1 MGNLLFINIF
11 YDVFSLPLFA
21 KNNSPFTFAWSRLSK
36 VQFKIINFFFLNGSF
51 TTSPR
56 IAKISLTG
64 ALKKQRI

>member
-11 YDVFSLPLFA
+11 YDVFSLPLFVR
-21 KNNSPFTFAWSRLSK
+21 NNSPFIFAWSRLSK
-36 VQFKIINFFFLNGSF
+36 VQLNGSF

>member
-11 YDVFSLPLFA
+11 YYVFSLLLFVR
-21 KNNSPFTFAWSRLSK
+21 NNSAFTFAWSRLSK
-36 VQFKIINFFFLNGSF
+36 VQFKIINVLFLNGSF